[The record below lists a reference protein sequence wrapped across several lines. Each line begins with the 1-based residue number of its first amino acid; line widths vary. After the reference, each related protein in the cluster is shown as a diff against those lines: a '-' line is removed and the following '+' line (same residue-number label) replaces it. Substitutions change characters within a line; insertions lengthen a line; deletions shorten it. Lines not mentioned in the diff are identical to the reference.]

1 MLCPIGHRSTIQTTF
16 PEHLIP
22 VGKKLPDSHFWN
34 SWQSTTLASVSFTPN
49 LMGLDKQARGIGIL
63 TKVKAVFSHRTW
75 LLVHSLSNA
84 FAVLSAND
92 LVCILRSLTTPLRQ
106 GQSVKARGW
115 IQRWPRHFL
124 VSLNGRLERKP
135 GLRDWISP
143 TLPKG
148 RCICCNTQKC
158 LPSAVSDSRDGQKPA
173 FGFMELSWS

>member
-1 MLCPIGHRSTIQTTF
+1 MLCPIGRRTTIQTTF
-16 PEHLIP
+16 PEHLSP

-34 SWQSTTLASVSFTPN
+34 PWQSTTLASVSFTSN

-63 TKVKAVFSHRTW
+63 TKVKAVFSHRMW

-124 VSLNGRLERKP
+124 VSLNGRLERKS
-135 GLRDWISP
+135 GLTQRLDFSYP
-143 TLPKG
+143 TKG
-148 RCICCNTQKC
+148 
-158 LPSAVSDSRDGQKPA
+158 
-173 FGFMELSWS
+173 